1 MITGMP
7 RASLTEDGE
16 LLEIEFSDDTG
27 GIIAL
32 QFAADTFERILVR
45 ATELVMGARIQKLTM
60 GDHFAVHAV
69 DAVGVTA
76 QAPVGGGKVILA
88 LRTDNALPY
97 HFALSADEAERL
109 RPELYR
115 AVRSA
120 RKQSALPRH

>member
-16 LLEIEFSDDTG
+16 LLEIEFSEDKG

-45 ATELVMGARIQKLTM
+45 ATELVMGARIRKLTM
-60 GDHFAVHAV
+60 GDHLAVRAV
-69 DAVGVTA
+69 DAVAATA

-88 LRTDNALPY
+88 LRTDTGLPY
-97 HFALSADEAERL
+97 HFALSANEAERL
-109 RPELYR
+109 RIALYR
-115 AVRSA
+115 EVRSA
-120 RKQSALPRH
+120 RKQSAAPRH